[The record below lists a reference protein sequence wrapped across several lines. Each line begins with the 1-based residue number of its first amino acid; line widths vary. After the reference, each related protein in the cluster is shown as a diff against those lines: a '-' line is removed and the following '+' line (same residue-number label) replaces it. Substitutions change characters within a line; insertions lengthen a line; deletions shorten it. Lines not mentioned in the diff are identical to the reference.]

1 MKSGTIF
8 HQMLSLFLLLS
19 FSVVLAQDNKALND
33 ELYKT
38 YKEKGLEQTMKV
50 YKEKANK
57 EYEGLQEPLNQ
68 LAYKLMMEDKDL
80 EAAEKLFKAQ
90 IEEYPDEANPYDSYA
105 DLLLEKGNK
114 EEAKKHFKKSAALAE
129 NISDKDEKLQMKR
142 ASLSKLA
149 KLENRHKA
157 MDILSGEW
165 EVTQTGHRD
174 GVATTLPLS
183 YNSISYLPG
192 ESVMR
197 VVHSRENNQ
206 ACCER
211 IVAYNALTQK
221 YQMAFIDA
229 VNPNGIE
236 ISEVEWKDP
245 GNGKYEMIEHYPED
259 DQIKQ
264 AKHQISKTDENNIQ
278 WDIYLPKE
286 GGNDWELV
294 NEMRFKRKA

>member
-165 EVTQTGHRD
+165 EVTQAGPQRWRSHHPT
-174 GVATTLPLS
+174 P
-183 YNSISYLPG
+183 
-192 ESVMR
+192 
-197 VVHSRENNQ
+197 
-206 ACCER
+206 
-211 IVAYNALTQK
+211 
-221 YQMAFIDA
+221 
-229 VNPNGIE
+229 
-236 ISEVEWKDP
+236 
-245 GNGKYEMIEHYPED
+245 
-259 DQIKQ
+259 
-264 AKHQISKTDENNIQ
+264 
-278 WDIYLPKE
+278 
-286 GGNDWELV
+286 
-294 NEMRFKRKA
+294 